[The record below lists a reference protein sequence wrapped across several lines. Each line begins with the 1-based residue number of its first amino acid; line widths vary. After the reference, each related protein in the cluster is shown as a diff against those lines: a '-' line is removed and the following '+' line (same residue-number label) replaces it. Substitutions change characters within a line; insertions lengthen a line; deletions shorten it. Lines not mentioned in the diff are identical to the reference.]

1 MLIKDLSDQQKD
13 MIKKYICR
21 HRKNGCIDCELRLP
35 KDVIKTTDLRCLKLL
50 LQCNHLCLKQQ
61 ATIDIDIQTLEKLC
75 QK

>member
-13 MIKKYICR
+13 MIMRYDCR
-21 HRKNGCIDCELRLP
+21 HRKYGCTDCEFRIP
-35 KDVIKTTDLRCLKLL
+35 KDVIKTTNLRCLMLL
-50 LQCNHLCLKQQ
+50 LQDDYLCLKQQ

>member
-13 MIKKYICR
+13 MIKRYNCSHSMISCV
-21 HRKNGCIDCELRLP
+21 GCKFRLP
-35 KDVIKTTDLRCLKLL
+35 KDTVKTTNIRCLMLL
-50 LQCNHLCLKQQ
+50 LQFNYLCLKQQ